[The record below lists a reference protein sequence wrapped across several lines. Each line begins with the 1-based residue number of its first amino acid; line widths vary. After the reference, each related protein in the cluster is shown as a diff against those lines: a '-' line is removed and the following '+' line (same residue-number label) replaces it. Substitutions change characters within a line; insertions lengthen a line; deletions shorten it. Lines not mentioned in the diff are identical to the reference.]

1 MSTRLLFFAPLQSVV
16 TRLSP
21 NISFRDPIKNPML
34 NLVRGLLHLE
44 ITNSTV
50 RYNTLSFSI
59 ADFQTF
65 RLFRD
70 SRLL

>member
-1 MSTRLLFFAPLQSVV
+1 M
-16 TRLSP
+16 
-21 NISFRDPIKNPML
+21 SFRDPIKNPML

-44 ITNSTV
+44 ITISNV
-50 RYNTLSFSI
+50 RYNTLSFST

-70 SRLL
+70 SRLLRKEPLINFTLKCER